1 MNKPATEITREN
13 IIFVYSAQD
22 KMAWVINVPMQ
33 AIKKFVGHHGDNAL
47 IALQRNT
54 TEMSWELL
62 EAVSDA
68 EGFAGQKLGNL
79 MVHLKLMHD
88 LTRDAEP
95 NTGLAEIVTQSFK
108 DGDLSKIFESPA
120 QIAKI
125 NS

>member
-33 AIKKFVGHHGDNAL
+33 AIKKFVGHDGDNAI

-68 EGFAGQKLGNL
+68 EGFTGQKLGNL

-95 NTGLAEIVTQSFK
+95 NTGLAEIVTQSFE
-108 DGDLSKIFESPA
+108 DGDLSKIFETPA
-120 QIAKI
+120 TIVEA
-125 NS
+125 